1 MSGMDAP
8 RRSLLLVLAAFVT
21 LTAFLAACEDTTPA
35 AAPTTSPTGEAGT
48 LPADVTPAPADDTA
62 TPTTRVESI
71 FAPLT
76 VGEPATLPEGIA
88 IYIVEGVVHDGPA
101 AEGGLTRVRWV
112 GDEIWAA
119 NMWER
124 PFLSA
129 WVGGGAIYVSQCVA
143 GVCTGDQS
151 TSEASVSLHVTE
163 DDGRTWRSLGTR
175 TGRDPDPRLWS
186 DVLPEAAAPLLD
198 RSREGEGLV
207 VVDGVTLDLAA
218 IDLRGKP
225 ADGFDAYGLMGWP
238 AVGEHGIAVSWY
250 VRVQAG
256 KSPIRYLSVFAPDG
270 SPRGTFATNII
281 PVWLDEGRLIGTG
294 VYGGEYPSI
303 EGDEVWWIPS
313 IIDIETRTVQP
324 ILDPFAGIPG
334 TNAVIGVRST
344 EDDGPRGGPGKR
356 RHAQ

>member
-1 MSGMDAP
+1 MSGMNPP
-8 RRSLLLVLAAFVT
+8 RRLPLALAGFAM
-21 LTAFLAACEDTTPA
+21 LTAALVACEDS
-35 AAPTTSPTGEAGT
+35 AAPATPFASPTVEATSP
-48 LPADVTPAPADDTA
+48 PAEL
-62 TPTTRVESI
+62 TPTASNDASTPTPEVLPI

-76 VGEPATLPEGIA
+76 VGEPATLPEGLALYIA
-88 IYIVEGVVHDGPA
+88 EGVVHDGPA

-112 GDEIWAA
+112 EDEIWAA

-124 PFLSA
+124 PILSA

-143 GVCTGDQS
+143 GVCAGDQS
-151 TSEASVSLHVTE
+151 TSEASVSLHLTE

-175 TGRDPDPRLWS
+175 TGGGTDPRLWS
-186 DVLPEAAAPLLD
+186 DVLADGAAPLLD

-207 VVDGVTLDLAA
+207 VVDGVTLDLAT

-250 VRVQAG
+250 ARVQAG
-256 KSPIRYLSVFAPDG
+256 ESPIRYLSVFAPDG

-281 PVWLDEGRLIGTG
+281 PVWLDEGRLIGTA
-294 VYGGEYPSI
+294 VYGGEYPPI

-313 IIDIETRTVQP
+313 IVDIETKTVHP
-324 ILDPFAGIPG
+324 ILDPFAEIPG